1 MLPLILSAHPSRH
14 APEWRPDFNGTPWR
28 PDVYRG
34 MGQVPLRVHR
44 HAREWRPN
52 LGQTQTQLAQQAAG
66 YAGTAA
72 TTVTSLLATIGT
84 VSAATVPLVG
94 AVVAAGTLLANVLIK
109 VFSGCGQSCTLT
121 SDEANEV
128 EQALQQN
135 LAAYLAIPNGQRTQA
150 IQAAALANFDNAWA
164 QLVKYCGSGSF
175 GQAGQNCISDRES
188 GSCAYKTSP
197 GGWQQ
202 QNGEWIYVY
211 PGANGS
217 GTACWNWTIGYRDP
231 IANDPTVVPN
241 AAGTSTSA
249 ATSATNQTF
258 EATTGMS
265 STATLNLAPLLIIG
279 AIVVGALVLL

>member
-1 MLPLILSAHPSRH
+1 MLPLIVSAIPSRH
-14 APEWRPDFNGTPWR
+14 APEWRPGSDWSPFKAE
-28 PDVYRG
+28 VYRG
-34 MGQVPLRVHR
+34 ISAYPFEPYRIPR

-52 LGQTQTQLAQQAAG
+52 LGQTQTQLAQQATG

-72 TTVTSLLATIGT
+72 TTTASLLASIGA

-94 AVVAAGTLLANVLIK
+94 AVVAAGALLANVLIN

-121 SDEANEV
+121 SDEANQV

-175 GQAGQNCISDRES
+175 GQAGQNCIQDRES

-202 QNGEWIYVY
+202 QNGVWTYVY

-217 GTACWNWTIGYRDP
+217 GTTCWNWTVGYRDP
-231 IANDPTVVPN
+231 IANDPTVVAN
-241 AAGTSTSA
+241 APGTSTSA
-249 ATSATNQTF
+249 ATSAVNSMF
-258 EATTGMS
+258 GS
-265 STATLNLAPLLIIG
+265 STTSLAPLLVIG
-279 AIVVGALVLL
+279 AIVIGALVVL